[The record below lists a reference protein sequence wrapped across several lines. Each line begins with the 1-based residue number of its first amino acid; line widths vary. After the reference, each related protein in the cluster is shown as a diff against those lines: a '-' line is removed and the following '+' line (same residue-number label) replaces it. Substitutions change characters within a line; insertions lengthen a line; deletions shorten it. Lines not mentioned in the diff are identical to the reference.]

1 LQKPQAAC
9 PVRSQRDP
17 SVISQI
23 QNERVPISAW
33 SPYRPANAWDRRNPG
48 GEILRQKLLHL
59 SRACV
64 ALGLIST

>member
-1 LQKPQAAC
+1 VTP
-9 PVRSQRDP
+9 
-17 SVISQI
+17 QI

-33 SPYRPANAWDRRNPG
+33 SPYRPTNAWDRRNPG